1 MSSSATKISSIPH
14 RFLTMVAFA
23 NGIRKQ
29 ISSKYETPR
38 VDGCIIDGAA
48 LVQMNN
54 LRTSKTFREYCG
66 IEISEKVKRM
76 ANTLETVDVMFDVY
90 RKASRKQ
97 ETREAHEGR
106 AKNKE
111 VRVNIKKNYPVYRKF
126 KQVLEVS
133 ENKTEL
139 FSFIAYTLVEN
150 FQHKRETIVATK
162 GETVVSNLH
171 IETKYLESC
180 KKEEADGRMFLHAL
194 DMFRLGLKK
203 LLMVTVDTD
212 AVVIALYAFWDL

>member
-1 MSSSATKISSIPH
+1 MSSSATKISSILH

-23 NGIRKQ
+23 NRIRKQ
-29 ISSKYETPR
+29 ISSNVYRST
-38 VDGCIIDGAA
+38 
-48 LVQMNN
+48 QMTQTRR
-54 LRTSKTFREYCG
+54 LLGSTSKTSKTFREYCG

-106 AKNKE
+106 AKNKG

-194 DMFRLGLKK
+194 DMSRLGLKK